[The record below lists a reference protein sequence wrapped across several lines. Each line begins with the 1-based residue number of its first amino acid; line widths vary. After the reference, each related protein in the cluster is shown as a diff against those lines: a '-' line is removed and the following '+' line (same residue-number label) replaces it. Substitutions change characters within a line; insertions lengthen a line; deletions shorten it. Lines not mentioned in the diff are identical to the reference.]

1 MFGYV
6 NVYKDELKIKD
17 FTRYRAYYCGLC
29 KQLGQSYNQ
38 FTRLGLNYD
47 FTFLA
52 LLLDALAEADPDIL
66 PEKCLKHAGSRRPMV
81 RGNAA
86 VQYSADMSIA
96 LTYEKLRDDWKD
108 DHSVKALFAMIPY
121 WFAMRRAKRKHGQ
134 KIAFFRQKLSELS
147 QKEAEQCTNLD
158 EVADC
163 FAQLMEE
170 IFRVGENDNLS
181 RLGYNI
187 GRFIYIIDAYDD
199 MQEDGARGRYNPVAA
214 QYGDTPQEVI
224 RKNVERSLTFTLA
237 VAAECYRALD
247 IKRNQAIL
255 DNIIYMGLRG
265 RMDTILT
272 QKGTQA

>member
-38 FTRLGLNYD
+38 LTRLGLNYD

-52 LLLDALAEADPDIL
+52 LLLDALQDPEPEVL
-66 PEKCLKHAGSRRPMV
+66 PERCLKHAGAKRYMV
-81 RGNAA
+81 RNNAA
-86 VQYSADMSIA
+86 VQYGADMSVA
-96 LTYEKLRDDWKD
+96 LTYEKLRDDWRD
-108 DHSVKALFAMIPY
+108 EHSIKALLAMLPY
-121 WFAMRRAKRKHGQ
+121 RLAMRRVCRKHAQ
-134 KIAFFRQKLSELS
+134 KIAVFRQKLSELS

-158 EVADC
+158 EIADC

-170 IFRVGENDNLS
+170 IFRVAENDNLS

-187 GRFIYIIDAYDD
+187 GRFIYILDAYDD
-199 MQEDGARGRYNPVAA
+199 MQEDSAHGRYNPVAA
-214 QYGDTPQEVI
+214 QYSGAPQELI
-224 RKNVERSLTFTLA
+224 RQGVERSLTFTLA
-237 VAAECYRALD
+237 AAADCYRALD